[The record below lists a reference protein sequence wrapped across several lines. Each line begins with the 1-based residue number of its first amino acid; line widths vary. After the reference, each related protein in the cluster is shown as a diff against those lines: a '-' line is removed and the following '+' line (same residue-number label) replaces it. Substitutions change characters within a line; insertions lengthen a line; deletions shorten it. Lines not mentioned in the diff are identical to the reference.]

1 MTLRKKSFRAKGD
14 RIVNS
19 IPHNRKASE
28 KYSNKTLNE
37 RSRLESLVEKLLQE
51 KNLSISLNGINLNFR
66 VDGKYVHT
74 TYIFEDG
81 GESTECTKFDS
92 LFANN
97 NPEDELLLAIAAA
110 ECNAELTDNSKQIT
124 LYRYPAIGFLVAE
137 PESKSLKFRLRKA
150 AKHPFFYRF
159 RSPRL

>member
-1 MTLRKKSFRAKGD
+1 MRNGKRLFKTNGD
-14 RIVNS
+14 IVIS
-19 IPHNRKASE
+19 SLPHNQKASE
-28 KYSNKTLNE
+28 KYTQKTLNE
-37 RSRLESLVEKLLQE
+37 RSRLESLVEKLLRE
-51 KNLSISLNGINLNFR
+51 KSILLSLNGINLNLR
-66 VDGKYVHT
+66 VDGKYVYT
-74 TYIFEDG
+74 SYFFEDG

-97 NPEDELLLAIAAA
+97 EPRNELLLTIAAA

-124 LYRYPAIGFLVAE
+124 LYQYPAIGFLVAE

-159 RSPRL
+159 R